1 MGAGATSDIGM
12 PANSMKVS
20 IIGTGYVGL
29 TTGVCL
35 GFLGHKVI
43 CLDSDA
49 AKIDALRSGRLPIYE
64 PCLQELLALARP
76 NLCFSTSYSQSIPLA
91 DIVFIAV
98 GTPPLAGGGP
108 DLSYLRSA
116 AQSVGENLNGAFT
129 VVVNKS
135 TVPIGSGSWVES
147 ILRESYTQHHNNQ
160 SDGHFAVA
168 SNPEFLREG
177 SALHDSLYPDRVV
190 IGADEPR
197 ALELLY
203 TLYRPVLDQTFPA
216 PNFLPRPEGLGAVP
230 LISTHLASA
239 ELIKYAANAFL
250 ALKISYINEI
260 GRLAERVGADITQV
274 ANGIGLDARIG
285 TRFLQPGIGWG
296 GSCFGKDTA
305 ALISTAAEYGLTMP
319 IVQAARDI
327 NHCQRVRVIEK
338 LLTELKIL
346 KGRTVGLLGLA
357 FKPHTD
363 DLRDAPAI
371 EIARQLTAR
380 GANVRA
386 HDPVALPRARQ
397 ECADSNITFC
407 EDPVELANGADA
419 LVLVTEWPQY
429 CDLPWESLARAMRNP
444 LVLDGRQFLDRAWLV
459 RAGFRF
465 VSIVS

>member
-1 MGAGATSDIGM
+1 
-12 PANSMKVS
+12 MKVS

-35 GFLGHKVI
+35 AFLGHEVT
-43 CLDSDA
+43 CLDSDE
-49 AKIDALRSGRLPIYE
+49 AKIATLRAGRTPIYE
-64 PCLQELLALARP
+64 PWLEDVLALARP
-76 NLCFSTSYSQSIPLA
+76 NLRFSTSYAEAIPGA
-91 DIVFIAV
+91 EVVFIAV
-98 GTPPLAGGGP
+98 GTPPLANHSP
-108 DLSYLRSA
+108 DLSFLLSA
-116 AQSVGENLNGAFT
+116 AQSVGAYLNGSFT

-135 TVPIGSGSWVES
+135 TVPIGSGNWVES
-147 ILRESYTQHHNNQ
+147 ILRESYEQHHNHQ

-177 SALHDSLYPDRVV
+177 SALNDSLYPDRVV

-203 TLYRPVLDQTFPA
+203 TLYRPILDQTFPS
-216 PNFLPRPEGLGAVP
+216 PTFLPRPEGLGAVP

-250 ALKISYINEI
+250 ALKISYINEV

-319 IVQAARDI
+319 IVQSAREI

-338 LLTELKIL
+338 LLAELKIL
-346 KGRTVGLLGLA
+346 KGRTIGLLGLA

-380 GANVRA
+380 GARVKA
-386 HDPVALPRARQ
+386 HDPVALARARR
-397 ECADSNITFC
+397 EHADSEIVFC
-407 EDPVELANGADA
+407 DDPREMAKGADA

-429 CDLPWESLARAMRNP
+429 RDLPWDDLATEMRHP
-444 LVLDGRQFLDRAWLV
+444 LVLDGRQFLDRPRLT
-459 RAGFRF
+459 RAGFHY
-465 VSIVS
+465 VGIVG

>member
-1 MGAGATSDIGM
+1 
-12 PANSMKVS
+12 MKVS

-35 GFLGHKVI
+35 AFLGHKVT
-43 CLDSDA
+43 CLDSDE
-49 AKIDALRSGRLPIYE
+49 AKIDTLRSGRTPIYE
-64 PCLQELLALARP
+64 PWLEDLLALAQP
-76 NLCFSTSYSQSIPLA
+76 NLCFSTSYAQSIPGA
-91 DIVFIAV
+91 EVVFIAV
-98 GTPPLAGGGP
+98 GTPPLAGGSP
-108 DLSYLRSA
+108 DLSYLLSA
-116 AQSVGENLNGAFT
+116 AQSVGEHLNGAFT

-135 TVPIGSGSWVES
+135 TVPIGSGNWVES
-147 ILRESYTQHHNNQ
+147 ILRESYEQHHTNP

-216 PNFLPRPEGLGAVP
+216 PTFLPRPEGLGAVP
-230 LISTHLASA
+230 LISTQLASA

-285 TRFLQPGIGWG
+285 TRFLQAGIGWG

-319 IVQAARDI
+319 IVQAAREI
-327 NHCQRVRVIEK
+327 NHRQRMHVIEK
-338 LLTELKIL
+338 LLAELKIL
-346 KGRTVGLLGLA
+346 KGRTIGLLGVA

-363 DLRDAPAI
+363 DLREAPAI
-371 EIARQLTAR
+371 EIARELTER
-380 GANVRA
+380 GAKVRA
-386 HDPVALPRARQ
+386 HDPVALPRARR
-397 ECADSNITFC
+397 EYSDSEIVFC
-407 EDPVELANGADA
+407 DDPVEVAKGSDA

-429 CDLPWESLARAMRNP
+429 RDLPWEDLAREMRYP
-444 LVLDGRQFLDRAWLV
+444 LVLDGRQFLDRTRLA
-459 RAGFRF
+459 RAGFHY
-465 VSIVS
+465 VGIVS